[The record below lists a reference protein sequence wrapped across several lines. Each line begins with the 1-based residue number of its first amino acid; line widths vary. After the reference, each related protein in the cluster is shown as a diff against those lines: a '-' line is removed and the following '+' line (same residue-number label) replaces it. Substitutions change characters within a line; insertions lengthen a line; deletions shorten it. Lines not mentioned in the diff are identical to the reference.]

1 MQHLPITG
9 FVFAAHSDLV
19 DDLADLRLEAHV
31 EHAVG
36 LVEHQV
42 GGAPQ
47 RDLAHLQVVQQA
59 ARRRDHHLRAYTTD
73 STVRRQSTAQTR
85 AF

>member
-1 MQHLPITG
+1 MWPLPITG
-9 FVFAAHSDLV
+9 SLFCATHSDLV

-59 ARRRDHHLRAYTTD
+59 ARRRDHHLSAYMTD
-73 STVRRQSTAQTR
+73 STVRRQSTE
-85 AF
+85 